1 MSFKSALVEATLGGG
16 ENSGLVLPCDEG
28 GGSYLAGK

>member
-1 MSFKSALVEATLGGG
+1 MSFKSVLVEATLGGG

-28 GGSYLAGK
+28 GGSCLAGK